1 MKKFI
6 VFICFFGGAAC
17 FISAGLYIN
26 KNNAGLNVAQ
36 EVTQKVKEPELLSD
50 INMTQYVS
58 LPASFSNI
66 DIVEDLDNIEIT
78 ENNVDDILYDK
89 LLSTASHLSTVS
101 DDNILLIAD
110 YTTQKNSAVVET
122 KTGFKIGYSKKSTVY
137 DSNVYKALKDVTIGT
152 PIHVDGVTFN
162 GKDDVSLDITITN
175 IYNIPYPVTDKYIS
189 ANTEYSNIYDMRAA
203 LMNDSSGEAKQL
215 ARTHTI
221 NTLID
226 TMMSQT
232 TFIKLPE
239 SLIMKELDALK
250 KDNPDA
256 TYEEAKHS
264 LYKIFF
270 IATVIKDYDV
280 ATLTDIEK
288 RYSKLDESEKEGLS
302 DYEIERKKY
311 LLFEDDVV
319 TCIYKKVQVSSDA
332 SKSGESSGETIVEE
346 DSTENEEQLSDESA
360 TDDTTTS
367 LSADDI
373 A

>member
-26 KNNAGLNVAQ
+26 KNNAGLNVTQ

-78 ENNVDDILYDK
+78 EKNVDDILYDK

-175 IYNIPYPVTDKYIS
+175 IYNMPYPVTDKYIS

-288 RYSKLDESEKEGLS
+288 RYAKLDDSEKEGLS

-332 SKSGESSGETIVEE
+332 SKSGESSSETIVEE
-346 DSTENEEQLSDESA
+346 DSAENEEQLSDESTA
-360 TDDTTTS
+360 DDTTTS
-367 LSADDI
+367 LSANDV